1 MRGALSVTF
10 IEWLAIAFW
19 PIMAL
24 AVVLAWRPMR
34 RMWTTRNN
42 LFVVIAVFS
51 FFALIIILFGV
62 IGNQTA
68 VSVFDV
74 AVLFSLVG
82 GSWLWLVVKV
92 ARRARSARILMT
104 TLNLFFALAFL
115 TFGLLWLADFILPR
129 REIEG
134 TIDKIYEDVS
144 RSGWHYHVFIDGR
157 HHPTTADVFTHL
169 RQGDHVRATIGA
181 ASGLIFRTDPL

>member
-1 MRGALSVTF
+1 VAF

-19 PIMAL
+19 PITAL

-34 RMWTTRNN
+34 RMWSARNN
-42 LFVVIAVFS
+42 LFVVIAVLS
-51 FFALIIILFGV
+51 IFALIIILTGV

-92 ARRARSARILMT
+92 ARRARILMT
-104 TLNLFFALAFL
+104 TLNLFLPWHFSLSAFCGWPTSYFRDARSRAPLIRSTKMSRAPDGTTTCSL
-115 TFGLLWLADFILPR
+115 TVGIILR
-129 REIEG
+129 R
-134 TIDKIYEDVS
+134 
-144 RSGWHYHVFIDGR
+144 
-157 HHPTTADVFTHL
+157 PTFSPA
-169 RQGDHVRATIGA
+169 
-181 ASGLIFRTDPL
+181 

>member
-1 MRGALSVTF
+1 VAF

-19 PIMAL
+19 PITAL

-34 RMWTTRNN
+34 RMWSARNN
-42 LFVVIAVFS
+42 LFVVIAVLS
-51 FFALIIILFGV
+51 IFALIIILTGV

-92 ARRARSARILMT
+92 ARRARILMT

-115 TFGLLWLADFILPR
+115 TFGLLWLADFVLPR
-129 REIEG
+129 RQVEG
-134 TIDKIYEDVS
+134 TVDKVYENVS
-144 RSGWHYHVFIDGR
+144 RSGWHYHVLIDGR
-157 HHPTTADVFTHL
+157 HHPTTADVFTRL

-181 ASGLIFRTDPL
+181 ATGLIFRTDPL